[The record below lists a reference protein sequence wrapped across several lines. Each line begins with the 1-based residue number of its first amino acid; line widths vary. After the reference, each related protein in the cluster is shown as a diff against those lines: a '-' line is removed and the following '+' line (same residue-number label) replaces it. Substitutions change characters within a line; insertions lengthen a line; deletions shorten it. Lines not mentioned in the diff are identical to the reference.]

1 MSGSKL
7 IGSYMLKV
15 LSSHT
20 ETSGTV
26 ADSGV
31 ELVDVF
37 REVLGEKFLVSGR
50 VFGGES

>member
-1 MSGSKL
+1 MF
-7 IGSYMLKV
+7 KV
-15 LSSHT
+15 LSSDT

-37 REVLGEKFLVSGR
+37 VEVFGEEGLVSGE
-50 VFGGES
+50 VFRRES